1 MKLKKLAVK
10 NLAKDPLHYVKE
22 GQFGVKG
29 LGYSEAMLNTRRKF
43 W

>member
-1 MKLKKLAVK
+1 MELAVK

-29 LGYSEAMLNTRRKF
+29 LGYKEGKQQQKR